1 MKVSNK
7 IKSSFVLLS
16 LVFFISCN
24 TVPIAQVT
32 ECVMPNDSN
41 TSLSN
46 RTTSLE
52 DKIEDENFDLGK
64 DDSDIEKI
72 KICEIPEQV
81 DTSES
86 GGHILDI
93 NATLIDF
100 SAEQKEKMMNALDR
114 LKLVVN
120 SVDFKERVLAHTY
133 AGSKQFV
140 DNDGLTNEEIYLK
153 IMEGA
158 ENLSRNGDGGNV
170 ADGEID
176 LDIELYY
183 SRKNVVGYTYP
194 NVLQIWV
201 NTKYFNTNSLGAV
214 AANVI
219 HEWTHKLGFNH
230 SFYNN
235 SSRPYSVPY
244 GIGSIVKE
252 LINTM

>member
-1 MKVSNK
+1 M
-7 IKSSFVLLS
+7 
-16 LVFFISCN
+16 SCN
-24 TVPIAQVT
+24 TVPVAQVD
-32 ECVMPNDSN
+32 ECVMPDDYKSDLYNVVSN
-41 TSLSN
+41 
-46 RTTSLE
+46 LE
-52 DKIEDENFDLGK
+52 NKIEDNS
-64 DDSDIEKI
+64 SDISLDGSEEEEI
-72 KICEIPEQV
+72 NICNIPAQV
-81 DTSES
+81 DVSET

-93 NATLIDF
+93 KANLIDF
-100 SAEQKEKMMNALDR
+100 SAEQEEKMMSALER

-120 SVDFKERVLAHTY
+120 SVEFKERVLAHTY

-140 DNDGLTNEEIYLK
+140 DNDGLSNEEIYLK

-158 ENLSRNGDGGNV
+158 ETLSRDGDGGNI

-183 SRKNVVGYTYP
+183 SSKNVVGYTYP

-219 HEWTHKLGFNH
+219 HEWTHKLGFEH
-230 SFYNN
+230 SYYSN